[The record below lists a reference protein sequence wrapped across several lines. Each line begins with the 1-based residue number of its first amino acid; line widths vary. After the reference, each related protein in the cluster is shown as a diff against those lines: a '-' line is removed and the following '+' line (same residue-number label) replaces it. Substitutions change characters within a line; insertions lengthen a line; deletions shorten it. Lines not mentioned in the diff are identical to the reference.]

1 LHIVG
6 LFVRLI
12 QKTAKIGSMIVVTF
26 TLKEYEVYA
35 RNLDKFY
42 NDKQKKKEQNIT
54 DYIERLWIW

>member
-1 LHIVG
+1 
-6 LFVRLI
+6 VRLI

-54 DYIERLWIW
+54 DYIEAGYYIERLCIW